1 MAGIADQFKGLPMSD
16 LISQPLIAA
25 AKAQGQLSNITQQ
38 FIKDVG
44 LQETGE
50 KDASGNPKYSAR
62 SVDFGFKSPVT
73 DGKGKTE
80 LKDDNLSVPLLSIVN
95 VPNLS
100 VKKATVDFSM
110 EVKASSSDTSS
121 SKTDANISTSAKYSA
136 WWSPVS
142 VEMKASVST
151 SNKHESVRKTDNS
164 AKYDV
169 HVEARDDGAPE
180 GLMKVLDILNAAII
194 PNGASTPAAAP
205 AGGGSGGS
213 GNSGG

>member
-16 LISQPLIAA
+16 LISQPLLAA

-44 LQETGE
+44 LEDTGN
-50 KDASGNPKYSAR
+50 GTLSAR
-62 SVDFGFKSPVT
+62 QVNFGFKSPVT
-73 DGKGKTE
+73 DSKGNTTLE
-80 LKDDNLSVPLLSIVN
+80 DNQLAVPLLSIVN

-100 VKKATVDFSM
+100 VKKATVDFTM
-110 EVKASSSDTSS
+110 EVKSSSRDTTSS
-121 SKTDANISTSAKYSA
+121 QTDANVSTTAKYKS

-142 VEMKASVST
+142 VEMTASVST
-151 SNKHESVRKTDNS
+151 SNKSESVRTTDNS

-180 GLMKVLDILNAAII
+180 GLMKVLDILNASIV
-194 PNGASTPAAAP
+194 PSGTSTAP
-205 AGGGSGGS
+205 TSG
-213 GNSGG
+213 

>member
-16 LISQPLIAA
+16 LISQPLLAA

-44 LQETGE
+44 LEDTGNG
-50 KDASGNPKYSAR
+50 SLSAR
-62 SVDFGFKSPVT
+62 QVNFAFKSPVT
-73 DGKGKTE
+73 DSKGNTTLE
-80 LKDDNLSVPLLSIVN
+80 DNQLAVPLLSIVN

-100 VKKATVDFSM
+100 VKKATVDFTM
-110 EVKASSSDTSS
+110 EVKSSSRDTTSS
-121 SKTDANISTSAKYSA
+121 QTDANVSTTAKYKS

-142 VEMKASVST
+142 VEMTASVST
-151 SNKHESVRKTDNS
+151 SNKSESVRTTDNS

-180 GLMKVLDILNAAII
+180 GLMKVLDILNASIV
-194 PNGASTPAAAP
+194 PSGTSTAP
-205 AGGGSGGS
+205 TSG
-213 GNSGG
+213 

>member
-44 LQETGE
+44 LEG
-50 KDASGNPKYSAR
+50 DDDSGFKAR

-73 DGKGKTE
+73 DGKGNTE

-121 SKTDANISTSAKYSA
+121 SKTDANISTSAKYSS

-194 PNGASTPAAAP
+194 PNGASTPAAA
-205 AGGGSGGS
+205 GGGSGGS
-213 GNSGG
+213 GSGGGGGGNN